1 MEGKTE
7 AIFEGTGTSFI
18 YRYPPLDLRIKIR
31 MPKIHSNGR
40 LTAILRFETPAG
52 KIPSSGIVNLSAPR
66 TRASLAKDLEEQS
79 PTEVWRY
86 ILDDLYQRLETA
98 LLEGEPAEIIRPDA
112 ETLDMP
118 YLVNPFL
125 PLEMPTVFYGPGGVG
140 KGWLGLLV
148 AKAVV
153 TGNAPEGLPITVEKT
168 GPVLYLDWESC
179 FKDLHA
185 RWTRVCQDAPD
196 HSIIYRK
203 CAGPLINDLE
213 YVQGLVLEND
223 PILVIVDSAALAS
236 GGDLNSVESATQLF
250 RAVRELKRTALIIA
264 HSPKYSNSVYG
275 SVYFT
280 NLARMV
286 WEIRAEP
293 KENENELVIGIACR
307 KSNIGPLH
315 KPFGVLLRFT
325 DNSLKTS
332 PAELQETERLANL
345 EGTAKRILY
354 FLSHQGKAT
363 VEEIADSLDI
373 AKKTARN
380 HLYALKR
387 LRRVTKLPDGR
398 WGMIAEYEVPE
409 IPF

>member
-1 MEGKTE
+1 MGEKRE

-18 YRYPPLDLRIKIR
+18 YRYPPADLRIKIR
-31 MPKIHSNGR
+31 IPKIHSDGR
-40 LTAILRFETPAG
+40 LTAILRFETSSG
-52 KIPSSGIVNLSAPR
+52 SRIPTSGIVNLSAPR
-66 TRASLAKDLEEQS
+66 TRANLAKDLEEQR
-79 PTEVWRY
+79 PTGVWHY

-98 LLEGEPAEIIRPDA
+98 LLEGEPAELIRPDA
-112 ETLDMP
+112 ETLEMP
-118 YLVNPFL
+118 YLVRPLL
-125 PLEMPTVFYGPGGVG
+125 PWQMPTVFYGPGGVG
-140 KGWLGLLV
+140 KGWLGLLI
-148 AKAVV
+148 AKAVI
-153 TGNAPEGLPITVEKT
+153 TGVPPQGLPVTVEQT

-179 FKDLHA
+179 LEDIRA
-185 RWTRVCQDAPD
+185 RWTRICQDTP
-196 HSIIYRK
+196 SQGIIYRK

-250 RAVRELKRTALIIA
+250 RAVRELKRTTLIIA
-264 HSPKYSNSVYG
+264 HSPKHSNSVYG

-293 KENENELVIGIACR
+293 KETEDELVIGLACR

-315 KPFGVLLRFT
+315 KPFGILLKFSGQTLETR
-325 DNSLKTS
+325 
-332 PAELQETERLANL
+332 PANLQETDTLANL

-354 FLSHQGKAT
+354 YLRHEGKAT
-363 VEEIADSLDI
+363 IEEIADSLGV
-373 AKKTARN
+373 ARKTVQN
-380 HLYALKR
+380 HLYT
-387 LRRVTKLPDGR
+387 LRRLKTVTRFPDGQ
-398 WGMIAEYEVPE
+398 WGVLIEEE